1 MNPMIPPLPP
11 LEPTSA
17 ITREES
23 MTRPL
28 PGGEVGGAAGTMPE
42 PGSELV
48 DLFRSKLDAARLAPP
63 SASHSHGPSA
73 LTEVV
78 TQEDH
83 AVATLRG
90 DVDRFA
96 GDAPLMSPQEA
107 AAQSIKVQMQVSEM
121 VGKLY
126 VGEAVAQGTKG
137 SVQTLMKNQ

>member
-1 MNPMIPPLPP
+1 MNPIAPLPP
-11 LEPTSA
+11 LEPTTA
-17 ITREES
+17 IAHDDSVNR
-23 MTRPL
+23 
-28 PGGEVGGAAGTMPE
+28 PGGGQTGAAAGADALPQ
-42 PGSELV
+42 PSSELV

-78 TQEDH
+78 TQEDR
-83 AVATLRG
+83 AVASLRG

-96 GDAPLMSPQEA
+96 GEAALMTPQEA

>member
-11 LEPTSA
+11 LEATSA
-17 ITREES
+17 VTREEAVS
-23 MTRPL
+23 RPAA
-28 PGGEVGGAAGTMPE
+28 GGAAGANALSE
-42 PGSELV
+42 PGPALV

-63 SASHSHGPSA
+63 SASRAQGPSA

-78 TQEDH
+78 TEQDH
-83 AVATLRG
+83 AVASLRG

-96 GDAPLMSPQEA
+96 GEALSMTPQEA
-107 AAQSIKVQMQVSEM
+107 VAQSIKVQMQVSEM

>member
-11 LEPTSA
+11 LEATSA
-17 ITREES
+17 VTREEAVS
-23 MTRPL
+23 RPAA
-28 PGGEVGGAAGTMPE
+28 GGAAGANTLSE
-42 PGSELV
+42 PGSALV

-63 SASHSHGPSA
+63 SASRSHGPSA

-78 TQEDH
+78 TEEDH
-83 AVATLRG
+83 AVASLRG

-96 GDAPLMSPQEA
+96 GEAPLMTPQEA
-107 AAQSIKVQMQVSEM
+107 VAQSIKVQMQVSEM